1 MQIAAFDA
9 IPTDDIYD
17 KIANAENFGDPIN
30 SNFETVGLEQLLLL
44 PNFGSLGVVILVYP
58 FLYITY
64 YMLGFCDAC
73 KSCRKKRK
81 ALGKQL
87 FWGALIRLIIE
98 SLPIG
103 ILCCAVNLTEMNFDP
118 KGDNFVF
125 ANAVMT
131 VFFTSVFVIF
141 PIAAI

>member
-1 MQIAAFDA
+1 M
-9 IPTDDIYD
+9 
-17 KIANAENFGDPIN
+17 
-30 SNFETVGLEQLLLL
+30 
-44 PNFGSLGVVILVYP
+44 
-58 FLYITY
+58 
-64 YMLGFCDAC
+64 
-73 KSCRKKRK
+73 
-81 ALGKQL
+81 GKQL

-103 ILCCAVNLTEMNFDP
+103 ILCCAVNLTEMNFDL

-131 VFFTSVFVIF
+131 VFFTSIFVLF